1 MLTLVNL
8 RPSPPLTATSVRAT
22 GRVRRCGCTVFWSY
36 VMSVDKTILNQLR
49 RARDQ
54 RDIALRELEFAKMTR
69 WLWLTIGFVIGGI
82 FF

>member
-1 MLTLVNL
+1 
-8 RPSPPLTATSVRAT
+8 
-22 GRVRRCGCTVFWSY
+22 
-36 VMSVDKTILNQLR
+36 MSVDKTILNQLR

>member
-1 MLTLVNL
+1 
-8 RPSPPLTATSVRAT
+8 
-22 GRVRRCGCTVFWSY
+22 
-36 VMSVDKTILNQLR
+36 MSDDKTILNQLR

-54 RDIALRELEFAKMTR
+54 RDIAMRELEFAKRTRQRDIAMRELEFAKRTRQRDIAMSELEFAKRTR